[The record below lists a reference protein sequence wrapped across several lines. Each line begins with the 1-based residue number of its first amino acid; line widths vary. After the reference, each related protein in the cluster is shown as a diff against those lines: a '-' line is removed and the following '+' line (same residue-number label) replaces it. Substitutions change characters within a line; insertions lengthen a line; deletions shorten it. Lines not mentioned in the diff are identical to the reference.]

1 MNRQRPDGKAPGS
14 TSGAASWGGMDAD
27 DLDALRESVRGEC
40 SRHWP
45 AATTAEN
52 GDLTGVWAVAARQ
65 GWTDLAGPELTPAA
79 IAMQEELGRVACPL
93 PVVDAAL
100 AAGVLE
106 DRGHGSAVRAIAE
119 GSLRPVL
126 AHTARDRDGGDI
138 VVRHLEA
145 GAVATHVLAIDQEAG
160 LLTWHALDGAT
171 VTPLPGLAVP
181 AWSEAR
187 LSGPPEWTAKLE
199 DHPDLLLLR
208 RTGLAARAAAA
219 VRRTHELAVEHACQ
233 REQFGKPIGSFQ
245 AVSHRLVDVETA
257 LTAAGRLLDHA
268 MVLLGRGDPQ
278 WRTAAEIHLEFVT
291 GTLVEL
297 QFAGH
302 HTLAAVGYFEEHEAP
317 WLFRRAHADLAV
329 LSAAAGTTS
338 VGDRMLDE
346 GARLPDFELGL
357 EAERIRR
364 EVLEAFA
371 PWADGPPANLSSWDD
386 AARAVLRD
394 RDWIGVGWPRELGGG
409 GFGTA
414 EAAAFSE
421 AIAYSDPPVGNI
433 WMGVNS
439 IAPML
444 IRTGPPELRDLLLDE
459 IRRGDLSVALGYSE
473 PGAGSDLASLRTR
486 AERVPGGWRINGQK
500 LWGTCVPDSRL
511 IVLAARTDPHATPP
525 HAGIS
530 LFLVDLD
537 SPGITVQ
544 RHRSLGGDVSATTF
558 WDDVLVPE
566 DRLIGEENQGWA
578 ALGAALAG
586 ERVLIGASVMKA
598 HRSFDRLV
606 RLVTDRP
613 ELVVPARRADLRAE
627 IGRLAVR
634 LQAARALVNA
644 AVEAM
649 ASGDGARKEAPMAKI
664 TATELAEDLNAT
676 AVALL
681 GPDAFCHHGAEGA
694 VGAGHFEEGLRSSIM
709 GVIAGG
715 TGDIQRNLVAR
726 GMGLPR

>member
-1 MNRQRPDGKAPGS
+1 MNRQRPDGKTPAK
-14 TSGAASWGGMDAD
+14 TSGASWGGMDAA

-45 AATTAEN
+45 TATAAEGGDVTA
-52 GDLTGVWAVAARQ
+52 LWAVAARQ
-65 GWTDLAGPELTPAA
+65 GWTDLAGRELTPAA
-79 IAMQEELGRVACPL
+79 IAVQEELGRVACPL
-93 PVVDAAL
+93 PVVDTAL

-106 DRGHGSAVRAIAE
+106 DRGHGSAVREIAR

-126 AHTARDRDGGDI
+126 AHVTRGREGGET
-138 VVRHLEA
+138 VARHLEA
-145 GAVATHVLAIDQEAG
+145 GTAATHVLAVDQEAG
-160 LLTWHALDGAT
+160 LLAWHALEDAV

-181 AWSEAR
+181 AWSEVR

-208 RTGLAARAAAA
+208 RTGLAARAVAA

-233 REQFGKPIGSFQ
+233 REQFGKPIGTFQ

-257 LTAAGRLLDHA
+257 LTAARRLLDHA
-268 MVLLGRGDPQ
+268 MVLLGKGDEQ

-291 GTLVEL
+291 GTLAEL
-297 QFAGH
+297 QFDGH

-329 LSAAAGTTS
+329 LSATAGTTG
-338 VGDRMLDE
+338 VGDQLLDE
-346 GARLPDFELGL
+346 GARLPDFDLGP

-364 EVLEAFA
+364 EVLDAFA
-371 PWADGPPANLSSWDD
+371 PWTNGPPAGLSSWDD

-394 RDWIGVGWPRELGGG
+394 RGWIGVGWPHEVGGG

-433 WMGVNS
+433 WMGINS

-444 IRTGPPELRDLLLDE
+444 IKAGSPGLRDLLLEE

-486 AERVPGGWRINGQK
+486 AERVPGGWRVNGQK

-511 IVLAARTDPHATPP
+511 IVLAARTAPEAAPP

-544 RHRSLGGDVSATTF
+544 RHHSLGGDVSATTF
-558 WDDVLVPE
+558 WDDVFVPE

-578 ALGAALAG
+578 ALSVALAA

-598 HRSFDRLV
+598 HRAFDRLV
-606 RLVTDRP
+606 RLVSEHP
-613 ELVVPARRADLRAE
+613 ELVPPKRRADLRPE

-664 TATELAEDLNAT
+664 SATELAENLNAT

-681 GPDAFCHHGAEGA
+681 GPDALYHHGAEGA
-694 VGAGHFEEGLRSSIM
+694 VGDGYFEEGLRASIM